1 MYVLCYGKHIEIFSS
16 KARRGAGD
24 ILCIFKSIA
33 GNINEQA
40 LLHFN
45 PNVFIDHIWKQRLAQ
60 VLYSQIQQ
68 KP

>member
-45 PNVFIDHIWKQRLAQ
+45 PNLFID
-60 VLYSQIQQ
+60 
-68 KP
+68 PM